1 MMQKVIKYSTFVAIA
16 ALGLFVGA
24 CSSSS
29 SSARS
34 DNASP
39 ASSKSAPAP
48 SSEYPILN
56 SSIANAPLEQLDGT
70 KIKASDRKGNILLL
84 NLWAT
89 WCGPCRSEMP
99 HLVEMH
105 DKYRDAGFQVLGL
118 DVGDGNG
125 NPESV
130 EDIKKFAAKMKLNY
144 ELFRISNETVA
155 EFYKLNKF
163 EGVPQTILVD
173 RQGRLRGVFLGGGER
188 VINTMKQ
195 TVDKV
200 IAESPT
206 PPGV

>member
-1 MMQKVIKYSTFVAIA
+1 MMRKVNRLICILIIA
-16 ALGLFVGA
+16 AFGMLVGGCGGA
-24 CSSSS
+24 TATTDKPSNS
-29 SSARS
+29 SSATAK
-34 DNASP
+34 ASP
-39 ASSKSAPAP
+39 ADSSQ
-48 SSEYPILN
+48 YPLLN
-56 SSIANAPLEQLDGT
+56 TSIANAPLEQLDGT
-70 KIKASDRKGNILLL
+70 KIKAADRKGNILLL

-130 EDIKKFAAKMKLNY
+130 EDIKKFSAKMKLNY
-144 ELFRISNETVA
+144 ELFRISNETVS
-155 EFYKLNKF
+155 EFYKLTKF
-163 EGVPQTILVD
+163 EGVPQTILID

-206 PPGV
+206 PGV

>member
-1 MMQKVIKYSTFVAIA
+1 MRKVNKLISIITIA
-16 ALGLFVGA
+16 VFGILIGGCGSGA
-24 CSSSS
+24 
-29 SSARS
+29 SA
-34 DNASP
+34 DKPTKPAS
-39 ASSKSAPAP
+39 ASSKATAVD
-48 SSEYPILN
+48 SSQYPLLN

-70 KIKASDRKGNILLL
+70 KVTAADRKGKIILL

-89 WCGPCRSEMP
+89 WCGPCRAEMP
-99 HLVEMH
+99 HLVELH

-125 NPESV
+125 NPESI

-144 ELFRISNETVA
+144 ELFRISNETVGD
-155 EFYKLNKF
+155 FYKLTQF
-163 EGVPQTILVD
+163 EGVPQTVLVD
-173 RQGRLRGVFLGGGER
+173 RNGRVRGVFLGGGER

>member
-1 MMQKVIKYSTFVAIA
+1 MISKLNRLICIVTFAAFGLIIGGCGDSSVSDKPANNAASNTKPAVAD
-16 ALGLFVGA
+16 
-24 CSSSS
+24 SSQ
-29 SSARS
+29 
-34 DNASP
+34 
-39 ASSKSAPAP
+39 
-48 SSEYPILN
+48 YPLLN
-56 SSIANAPLEQLDGT
+56 SAIANAPLEQLDGT
-70 KIKASDRKGNILLL
+70 KIKAADRKGNILLL

-99 HLVEMH
+99 HLVELH
-105 DKYRDAGFQVLGL
+105 SKYRDAGFQVLGL

-130 EDIKKFAAKMKLNY
+130 EDIKKFAAKMRLNY
-144 ELFRISNETVA
+144 ELFRISNETVG

-163 EGVPQTILVD
+163 EGVPQTILID
-173 RQGRLRGVFLGGGER
+173 RQGRLRGVFLGGGEK

-206 PPGV
+206 PGA